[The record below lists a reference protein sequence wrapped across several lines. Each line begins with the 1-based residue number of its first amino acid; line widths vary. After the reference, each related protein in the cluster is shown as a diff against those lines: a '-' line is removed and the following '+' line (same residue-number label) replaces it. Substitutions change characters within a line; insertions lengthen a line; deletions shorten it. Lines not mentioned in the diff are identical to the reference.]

1 MLLVD
6 SAVWIDHLRL
16 ADADLQMQLDAQGVV
31 GHPLVTGEV
40 AMGSLADRRAV
51 LTLLQQLP
59 QAVRA
64 EDSEV
69 LTLVEQ
75 RMLFSL
81 GLGFVDA
88 HLLASCLLT
97 PATRLL
103 TRDRRLHGAAERL
116 GVAAYIP
123 TEP

>member
-6 SAVWIDHLRL
+6 SAVWIDHFRHANPNLQREF
-16 ADADLQMQLDAQGVV
+16 DARALV

-40 AMGSLADRRAV
+40 AMGSLADRRSV
-51 LTLLQQLP
+51 LGLLQDLP

-64 EDSEV
+64 DDAEV
-69 LTLVEQ
+69 LTLVE
-75 RMLFSL
+75 RRRLFSL

-97 PATRLL
+97 PGTQLW
-103 TRDRRLHGAAERL
+103 TRDRRLQGAAERL
-116 GVAAYIP
+116 GVAGGAG
-123 TEP
+123 

>member
-6 SAVWIDHLRL
+6 SGVWIDHLRK
-16 ADADLQMQLDAQGVV
+16 ADPDLKAAFETRSLL
-31 GHPLVTGEV
+31 GHPLVTGEI
-40 AMGSLADRRAV
+40 AMGSLADRGAV
-51 LTLLQQLP
+51 LALLRQLP

-69 LTLVEQ
+69 LALVEE
-75 RMLFSL
+75 RRLFSL

-97 PATRLL
+97 PATRLW
-103 TRDRRLHGAAERL
+103 TRDRRLRAAAERL
-116 GVAAYIP
+116 GLAREA
-123 TEP
+123 